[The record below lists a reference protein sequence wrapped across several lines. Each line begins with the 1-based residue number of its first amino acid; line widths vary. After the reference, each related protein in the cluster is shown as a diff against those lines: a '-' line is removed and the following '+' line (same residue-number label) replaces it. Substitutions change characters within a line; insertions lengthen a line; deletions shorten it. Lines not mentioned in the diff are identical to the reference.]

1 MTLRETAAA
10 ARDRTVDYVRL
21 LRREVEPQGPI
32 RVIWLIG
39 TIMPVVLWIGGELGP
54 LESPLELVDSR
65 NPLVELPGALL
76 LTYAGMAVLSL
87 VVLVVI
93 VETARRLRRCSKR

>member
-39 TIMPVVLWIGGELGP
+39 TIMPVVLWIGGIWVRWRVR
-54 LESPLELVDSR
+54 SNWS
-65 NPLVELPGALL
+65 
-76 LTYAGMAVLSL
+76 TAG
-87 VVLVVI
+87 I
-93 VETARRLRRCSKR
+93 R